1 MDAKHKLPVYLR
13 LRPKSTNATS
23 QFLEHIPGESRV
35 VTDPPKDS
43 RYKARET
50 FSFSGIYG
58 ESALQQ
64 DVYKGLVFPLVENF
78 LHGRDSLL
86 FTMGASGSGKTH
98 TMLGY
103 KNTPGMIHFA
113 FDTIFRSLK
122 SRIAEFED
130 VEAVCDGVRPARTS
144 AAMEAGLVVD
154 WSKPSRAHTSN
165 RLMLDQAVDV
175 DSSYKY
181 AVYFTMVEIYN
192 DRVFDLFGGNGAG
205 GSGGGGA
212 HRKALTLKTD
222 GDTGRVM
229 LGEARKLFVTDKD
242 EAFRIVEHGLSTR
255 AAHSTG
261 ANTASSRSHAFL
273 IIEMKRIPADGSEL
287 VKSCTLTL
295 VDLAGSERV
304 KTAKTTGNRLVES
317 GAINKSL
324 MLLGQCLQMQRSK
337 DATKIDSSTFRNS
350 KLTQLLLANAFNE
363 KLGQKSAILVNID
376 PYGDFNAAAQILRY
390 SALARDVAVPQTR
403 ITSLSKVKQQVAETA
418 PSHNETKP
426 QKAPEVPDTPDD
438 TPNTAAELEVANA
451 RIQELEYLL
460 EAAEAEAADIEARVR
475 AEMSDEMD
483 RRLAEMRRSFRE
495 RMDEEWEQNQEVAD
509 RKIAILN
516 GLSADPTD
524 EIVRLRSDNEALRQ
538 ENEHLASIVHHAD
551 FSPSRKKSRV
561 A

>member
-175 DSSYKY
+175 DSSYMY

-205 GSGGGGA
+205 GSGGGA

-222 GDTGRVM
+222 GDTGRVT

-337 DATKIDSSTFRNS
+337 DGTKIDSSTFRNS

-403 ITSLSKVKQQVAETA
+403 VTSLSKVKQQVAETA